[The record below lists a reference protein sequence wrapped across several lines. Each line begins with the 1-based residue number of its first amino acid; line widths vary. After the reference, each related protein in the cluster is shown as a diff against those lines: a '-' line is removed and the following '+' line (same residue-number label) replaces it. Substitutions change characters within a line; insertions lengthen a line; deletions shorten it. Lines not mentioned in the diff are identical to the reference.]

1 MDAAHI
7 LTNVA
12 VLFLVATLW
21 SDSGEAPAKVPA
33 RKAWLTI
40 AALMALASL
49 VLKVIG

>member
-21 SDSGEAPAKVPA
+21 RDSGAASAKLPA
-33 RKAWLTI
+33 RKAWLTV
-40 AALMALASL
+40 AALLALASL
-49 VLKVIG
+49 VSKLVS